1 MELLSTSYIEVRN
14 TKQQRNDLRQYRG
27 TIYISTHGKFTRPWK
42 FTITHTNFFFF
53 VELVFVIAVCNF
65 ARS

>member
-1 MELLSTSYIEVRN
+1 MKLLSTSYIEVRN

-42 FTITHTNFFFF
+42 FTITHTNFFS
-53 VELVFVIAVCNF
+53 LL
-65 ARS
+65 SWSL